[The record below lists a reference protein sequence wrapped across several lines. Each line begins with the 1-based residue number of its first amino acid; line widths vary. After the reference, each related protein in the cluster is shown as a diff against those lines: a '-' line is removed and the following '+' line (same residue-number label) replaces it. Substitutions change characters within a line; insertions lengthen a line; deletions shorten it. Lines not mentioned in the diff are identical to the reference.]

1 MLINDITLHEL
12 HLEDFQNPV
21 HPSIYEEYQDY
32 RVLLLSFPEYTNQ
45 TSTLSTHGFVFTP
58 KAVYYYDPLKKGFIE
73 LEYGL
78 KDVYQFLDKKIDK
91 LIEEIDLV
99 QDKIARLEKHLYRKI
114 SSKFM
119 EEWHILK
126 KALSPTERIIV
137 RATDTLD
144 RFMAKSK
151 TSEHFLHNEFNDLHE
166 HLERTIRATISSNE
180 QLENLYH
187 YYTLHSND
195 RLNRSIYTL
204 TIISVI
210 FLPLNL
216 VVGFFGM
223 NTGGL
228 PFQHSEYGTIY
239 AFVCM
244 IIFAALLTTFVL
256 KEIKKE

>member
-1 MLINDITLHEL
+1 MLNNDVTLHEL
-12 HLEDFQNPV
+12 HLEDFQNPI
-21 HPSIYEEYQDY
+21 HPSIYEEYEDY
-32 RVLLLSFPEYTNQ
+32 RVLLLSFPEYTDK
-45 TSTLSTHGFVFTP
+45 TSPISTHGFVFTP
-58 KAVYYYDPLKKGFIE
+58 RAVYYYDPLKQGFVE
-73 LEYGL
+73 LESGL
-78 KDVYQFLDKKIDK
+78 KDVYQFLDKKIDL
-91 LIEEIDLV
+91 LIEEIDTV

-114 SSKFM
+114 TTKFM
-119 EEWHILK
+119 DEWHILK
-126 KALSPTERIIV
+126 KDLSPTERIIV
-137 RATDTLD
+137 RATNTLE

-166 HLERTIRATISSNE
+166 HLERTIRATISANE

-228 PFQHSEYGTIY
+228 PFEHTEYGTLY
-239 AFVCM
+239 AFSTM
-244 IIFAALLTTFVL
+244 IFFAVLLAVFVHKKI
-256 KEIKKE
+256 KEE